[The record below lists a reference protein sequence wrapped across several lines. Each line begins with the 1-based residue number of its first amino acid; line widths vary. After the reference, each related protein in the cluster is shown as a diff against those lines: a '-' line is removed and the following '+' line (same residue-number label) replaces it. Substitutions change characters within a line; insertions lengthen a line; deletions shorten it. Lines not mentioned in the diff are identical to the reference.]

1 MPVECRRSPDSPP
14 PPRPHTPEL
23 PVDYTDTD
31 LAEAL
36 APLIPHAAH
45 SASSNAFPEDF
56 EAALRSA
63 MRRTLAQHTG
73 SPFDPPDFFQRTAWR
88 FGALLSSRTYEEIVE
103 QKTGRFRIEE
113 LYLLESDRLS
123 MISFASVDPA
133 RHVNPHKVHRT
144 VARIADRVR
153 SEATHAELD
162 FGKGLRV
169 IIRQLDGLMLAA
181 IVRGIPD
188 RLVESDLD
196 YALRRIQQYHG
207 SEISNGA
214 PLLMEIQPLLEECL
228 LIHSPLAPTSR

>member
-1 MPVECRRSPDSPP
+1 MPVEGRRSPDSPP
-14 PPRPHTPEL
+14 NPRPQTPEL
-23 PVDYTDTD
+23 PVDYTDAD

-36 APLIPHAAH
+36 APLIPNAT
-45 SASSNAFPEDF
+45 SANAFPEDF

-133 RHVNPHKVHRT
+133 RHVNPHKVHST
-144 VARIADRVR
+144 IARISDRIR
-153 SEATHAELD
+153 SEAAPTEMD

-169 IIRQLDGLMLAA
+169 ILRQLDDLMLAA
-181 IVRGIPD
+181 VVRGTPD

-207 SEISNGA
+207 SEISSGA
-214 PLLMEIQPLLEECL
+214 PLLTEIQPLLEECL